1 MLLFL
6 FKFLI
11 IIFSID
17 VFAAFIV
24 VFVFLVVVDDDDD
37 VSHFDDNDGDDDDD
51 KNVAGDCDDGDLY
64 NIVGDDNN
72 FRYSCDRW
80 YVQSVSIIFHTT
92 RTTDKK

>member
-1 MLLFL
+1 M
-6 FKFLI
+6 I

-37 VSHFDDNDGDDDDD
+37 VSHFDDDDNDGDDDDDD